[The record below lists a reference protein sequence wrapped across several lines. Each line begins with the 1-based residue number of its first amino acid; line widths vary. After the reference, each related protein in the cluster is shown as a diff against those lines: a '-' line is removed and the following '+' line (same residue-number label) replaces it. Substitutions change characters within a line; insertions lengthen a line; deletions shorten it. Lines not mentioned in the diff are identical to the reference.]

1 MAMIDNEIIENIRK
15 SVDIVDIIG
24 SYIPLTQRG
33 KNYFGVC
40 PFHDDHSPSMSVSPD
55 LQIFRC
61 FSCGATGNVIKFVTD
76 YENVS
81 FKEALAIL
89 ANKAGLSYDFSG
101 FRTNQKIKSSPLYEL
116 YEISRKFYQNNIN
129 TANSKQALEY
139 LKKRDIDE
147 EIIKKFE
154 IGLSLKKRDLLTK
167 LLISKGYSSA
177 VLESSGLVLKN
188 QYGYSDIYCD
198 RIMFPLW
205 DLEGRTVGFSGR
217 IYAGNDPSKY
227 INTRETEIFQKRR
240 LVYNYHNAK
249 DECRHK
255 DTVIIMEGF
264 LDVIRAY
271 SVGIKN
277 VVATMGTAVTKEQV
291 AIIKK
296 MAKNVILCFD
306 GDAAGEH
313 ATIACSEELQKVGI
327 VPKVIVLEDGLD
339 PDDYIR
345 KYGKERF
352 IAKIENPISIIDF
365 KLQYYKKGKDLTS
378 NVNMANY
385 VKQIIAELSKIDD
398 DILRELTLKKL
409 SVEANLDVN
418 FIREKLNSLNDK
430 KSKEPKVLKTENKV
444 FTKYE
449 IAQRNI
455 LYYMLSYEEVIRL
468 ANKKILFMPTDKY
481 RSLANEI
488 KFYYNDYGKFTIADF
503 MTYIM
508 NNPNYELLQNVMEE
522 ILKLNLKEKYLP
534 GEIEDYINT
543 INEYSI
549 NLEMENIKR
558 KIMET
563 DDIKIKA
570 QLAQELVNLKLRGNS
585 ND

>member
-188 QYGYSDIYCD
+188 QYGYSDIYCN

-385 VKQIIAELSKIDD
+385 VKQIIAELSKFDD

>member
-488 KFYYNDYGKFTIADF
+488 KFYYNDFGKFTIADF